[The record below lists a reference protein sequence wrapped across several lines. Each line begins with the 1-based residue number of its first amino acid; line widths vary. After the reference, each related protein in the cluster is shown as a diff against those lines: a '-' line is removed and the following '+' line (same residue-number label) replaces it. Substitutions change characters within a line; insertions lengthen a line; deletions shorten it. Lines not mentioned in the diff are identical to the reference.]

1 VDSGYR
7 VPEYG
12 NTAVGQY
19 GPDTETQEPS
29 REKHTHPV
37 YNVRYS

>member
-1 VDSGYR
+1 MAWMPVTGYR
-7 VPEYG
+7 

-19 GPDTETQEPS
+19 GPDTETQGPS
-29 REKHTHPV
+29 REKRTHPV